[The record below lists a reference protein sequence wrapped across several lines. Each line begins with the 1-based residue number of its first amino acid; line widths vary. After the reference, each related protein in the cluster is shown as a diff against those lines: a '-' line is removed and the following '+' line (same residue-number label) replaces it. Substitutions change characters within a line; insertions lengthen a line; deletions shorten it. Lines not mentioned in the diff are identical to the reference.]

1 MTQAFLWADLD
12 EEVYVTA
19 PPGYDLGRDDHGRP
33 LVFRVLKAI
42 YGLKQSPA
50 CWCKLIGRS
59 AAGCSTRATS
69 SQATAGACSTPGAM
83 RRS

>member
-1 MTQAFLWADLD
+1 MRLTS
-12 EEVYVTA
+12 VTFVARFA

-50 CWCKLIGRS
+50 CWYKLISR
-59 AAGCSTRATS
+59 
-69 SQATAGACSTPGAM
+69 
-83 RRS
+83 

>member
-1 MTQAFLWADLD
+1 MADVTQAFLWADLD

-42 YGLKQSPA
+42 
-50 CWCKLIGRS
+50 
-59 AAGCSTRATS
+59 
-69 SQATAGACSTPGAM
+69 
-83 RRS
+83 